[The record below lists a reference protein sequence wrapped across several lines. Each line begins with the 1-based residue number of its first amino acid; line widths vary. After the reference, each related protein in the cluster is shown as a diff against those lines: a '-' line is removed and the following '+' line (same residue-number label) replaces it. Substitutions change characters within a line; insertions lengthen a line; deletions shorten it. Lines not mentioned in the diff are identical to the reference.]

1 MPEAAQTLEAL
12 VIGAGISGL
21 VAAYRLM
28 KSGRDVLLIESSD
41 RVGGVIHSQEAEEFL
56 IERGPNS
63 FRGTSTLLDLFE
75 ELGLMNDLVTADPR
89 APAFIYGGVYAGHGL
104 EPVPMSLAA
113 ALSTRLISARG
124 KLRLLREPFIARRRD
139 SREESIAAF
148 VRRRLGSEVL
158 DNLIAPFVS
167 GVYAGDPERLS
178 IQATFARLARLETES
193 GSIVKGLWK
202 TPRPQNKK
210 KKKKGIP
217 PKRSLRQYRLCS
229 FASGLEQW
237 PKALA
242 SKLGLRLRTNS
253 RAVSITRSHSGRLF
267 EVILDEGERQL
278 TVHAKN
284 LIVATPAG
292 AAAGLLSKIAPEIA
306 TRLETIEYVSLVS
319 LPLAYRAE
327 VRLHG
332 FGFLAARSAG
342 LRILGSV
349 WNSSLFR
356 DRAPAGWVLLTSFI
370 GGATDSEAIHLSDD
384 ELISIADRDLK
395 QVLAIT
401 SQPRR
406 LPITRWARAIPQY
419 TIGHA
424 AKTEELQEAL
434 KRQEGLWLIGN
445 YLGGVSLGDCIENAT
460 KIAGAVAGDAR

>member
-1 MPEAAQTLEAL
+1 MTEATQTLDAL

-28 KSGRDVLLIESSD
+28 KAGSKVLLIESSD
-41 RVGGVIHSQEAEEFL
+41 RAGGVIQSQEAEEFL

-89 APAFIYGGVYAGHGL
+89 APAFVYAGKGL
-104 EPVPMSLAA
+104 DPVPMSLTA
-113 ALSTRLISARG
+113 ALSTRLISTKG
-124 KLRLLREPFIARRRD
+124 KLRLLREPFIAPRRD
-139 SREESIAAF
+139 SHEESIAGF

-178 IQATFARLARLETES
+178 IQATLPKLARLESES
-193 GSIVKGLWK
+193 GGISKGLWGLWK
-202 TPRPQNKK
+202 APRKK
-210 KKKKGIP
+210 KAKDGS

-229 FASGLEQW
+229 FASGLEHW
-237 PKALA
+237 PKTIA
-242 SKLGLRLRTNS
+242 SKLGLHLRTNS
-253 RAVSITRSHSGRLF
+253 KAVSIVRGNAEDPF
-267 EVILDEGERQL
+267 EVILDEGGRRL
-278 TVHAKN
+278 TVVAKN
-284 LIVATPAG
+284 LIVATPAD
-292 AAAGLLSKIAPEIA
+292 AAARLLSKIAPEIA
-306 TRLETIEYVSLVS
+306 ARLETIGYVSLVS
-319 LPLAYRAE
+319 LPLAYPAE
-327 VRLHG
+327 MSIQG
-332 FGFLAARSAG
+332 FGFLATRGAG

-356 DRAPAGWVLLTSFI
+356 DRAPSGWVLLTSFI
-370 GGATDSEAIHLSDD
+370 GGATDGEAIHLDD
-384 ELISIADRDLK
+384 EELISIADRDLK
-395 QVLAIT
+395 RVLGIK

-424 AKTEELQEAL
+424 AKALEMEEAL
-434 KRQEGLWLIGN
+434 RAHAGLWLAGN

-460 KIAGAVAGDAR
+460 KIAGSVSADAR